1 MKENFIGVVFKHGE
15 DDYELWQFDI
25 PENVMKILE
34 QNANEGCS
42 TRGTWEQI
50 KSDIEGGNYRC

>member
-1 MKENFIGVVFKHGE
+1 MEGNFIGLLFKHGE

-25 PENVMKILE
+25 PENVRKILE
-34 QNANEGCS
+34 QNGNEGYS

-50 KSDIEGGNYRC
+50 KSDIEGGI